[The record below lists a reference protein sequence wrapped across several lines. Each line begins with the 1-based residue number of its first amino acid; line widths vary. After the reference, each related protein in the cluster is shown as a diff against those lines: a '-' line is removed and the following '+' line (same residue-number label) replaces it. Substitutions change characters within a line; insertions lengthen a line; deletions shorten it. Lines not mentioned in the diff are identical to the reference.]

1 MKHTTIDSMK
11 FKRLT
16 KRLGL
21 PRYAVAGLLEMLWQA
36 TVRNAPRGDIGK
48 FDNEAIAIEL
58 DWDGDPDELIRHMI
72 DTGWL
77 DEHADHRLVVHDWAD
92 HAPAFVHRNISRKG
106 GFCVP
111 SRSPD
116 TSICAADMS
125 DGDDHLSE
133 RLTCSEDAQAGTCV
147 NQAGAY
153 STKSALSGRLLAQN
167 HVKTPTTKPNQTK
180 PPPPTPPQATAVTP
194 TGDLEEEEVLKN
206 SWRAVDAALAEC
218 GMGNRSS
225 CVDRCRRAI
234 SPDEALAVIEH
245 WRSHPGWWD
254 VGALYSRLVNAHSS
268 LPTDGGWPAAKQP
281 AQSSRG
287 RPKPPDFERWRA
299 DQVKRAKAEGGD
311 VPNDEQLQRDFAAF
325 VASAKRVTR

>member
-1 MKHTTIDSMK
+1 MK

-58 DWDGDPDELIRHMI
+58 DWEGDPDELIRHMI

-111 SRSPD
+111 SRSGD
-116 TSICAADMS
+116 LASCGADLS
-125 DGDDHLSE
+125 ADDDNSSG
-133 RLTCSEDAQAGTCV
+133 RLTCTEDDQAGACV

-153 STKSALSGRLLAQN
+153 SPKSQLSGRLLAQN

-180 PPPPTPPQATAVTP
+180 PNHLPLPLQAIPTVSGGPM
-194 TGDLEEEEVLKN
+194 EEVEEDYN
-206 SWRAVDAALAEC
+206 PVFSWQDVDAALAGC
-218 GMGNRSS
+218 GLANRDG
-225 CVDRCRRAI
+225 CIARARKVI
-234 SPDEALAVIEH
+234 SPAAAMAVIEH

-254 VGALYSRLVNAHSS
+254 VGALHSRLVNAHNS
-268 LPTDGGWPAAKQP
+268 LPVDGGWPAAKQP
-281 AQSSRG
+281 THPIRG
-287 RPKPPDFERWRA
+287 SPKAPDYERWRA
-299 DQVKRAKAEGGD
+299 EFVKRAKAAGRD
-311 VPNDEQLQRDFAAF
+311 IPSDEELREAFAKRRDK
-325 VASAKRVTR
+325 VASK